1 MAAYE
6 AVQKA
11 LALASGAT
19 EGGQAYIHALA
30 KRYSSDPKV
39 DLRKLDADY
48 ARAMRDVY
56 QSYPDDLDTATLY
69 AKSLMD
75 LMLAPGAGNA
85 RTNIVAE
92 IGEDQNECLPRPTPD
107 NNPP

>member
-11 LALASGAT
+11 LAPGAT
-19 EGGQAYIHALA
+19 EGEQAYIHALA

-56 QSYPDDLDTATLY
+56 QWYPDDLDAATLY
-69 AKSLMD
+69 AESLMD
-75 LMLAPGAGNA
+75 LHPSDCSGERISPATA
-85 RTNIVAE
+85 R
-92 IGEDQNECLPRPTPD
+92 RPAS
-107 NNPP
+107 

>member
-1 MAAYE
+1 LGEHHHTISTKNAQAQRFFDQGLTLDPPQEMAGYE

-48 ARAMRDVY
+48 ARAMREM
-56 QSYPDDLDTATLY
+56 SI
-69 AKSLMD
+69 
-75 LMLAPGAGNA
+75 N
-85 RTNIVAE
+85 RTRTIS
-92 IGEDQNECLPRPTPD
+92 IQPLCMPRA
-107 NNPP
+107 